1 MLAFLA
7 PFLAGAATLY
17 VIQDVTEKKHKQPR
31 FNVLATRNQAGLSRE
46 TNDIIDLITVD
57 PETFPV
63 GSFRYRAHRYPGDI
77 DIFEKVRGCC
87 TEEVAKKKIATDIQK
102 IAKKIENARRRGV
115 FLADFK
121 AGFDSRFKLDIGEIE
136 KNKVVGY
143 NGANVRNELK
153 ELHNEKLLT
162 NKEYKKL
169 ISLAQHDEITPGEW
183 ESLNAELRKYYVVR
197 WNLDEI
203 LDGMK
208 FLPGMRVIKLED
220 AITDDSIV
228 KLDIWA
234 PLKGKYNE
242 ITNFFLLIQQNP
254 DGTEKV
260 LNAQLGD
267 RIKLLDK
274 DIQKYSSKENRNSLK
289 LAKRLWNKAL
299 TTKDADLYDALYP
312 LFDSDA
318 TMLSQIGSEIEVIS
332 NMLENLPKEDVPIR
346 TLIKQIDGFKERIT
360 NTLEIQ
366 FNTKPLL
373 KIIDEIVDYYDENKE
388 DWNPTLII
396 HYLEDLDK
404 KLRKPVE
411 EYSRKF
417 LLENGIDL

>member
-1 MLAFLA
+1 MLSTLA

-17 VIQDVTEKKHKQPR
+17 LIQDVTESKHKRPR

-46 TNDIIDLITVD
+46 TNEIIDLITVD

-63 GSFRYRAHRYPGDI
+63 GSFRYKAHRYPGDI

-87 TEEVAKKKIATDIQK
+87 TQDTAKKN
-102 IAKKIENARRRGV
+102 IAKELQKVALRLVNARKKGV
-115 FLADFK
+115 FLGDFK
-121 AGFDSRFKLDIGEIE
+121 AGIDSRYKIDIGEID
-136 KNKVVGY
+136 KNKVVKY
-143 NGANVRNELK
+143 NGPVVRSEIKNLYE
-153 ELHNEKLLT
+153 EKLLT
-162 NKEYKKL
+162 NSEYKKL
-169 ISLAQHDEITPGEW
+169 LELAPNQKIQPDEW
-183 ESLNAELRKYYVVR
+183 EELNNELRKHYIVR
-197 WNLDEI
+197 WDLEEMLRGEKI
-203 LDGMK
+203 
-208 FLPGMRVIKLED
+208 LPGNKILKLED

-242 ITNFFLLIQQNP
+242 ITNFFLLILQNP
-254 DGTEKV
+254 DGTETV

-267 RIKLLDK
+267 RVKLLEK
-274 DIQKYSSKENRNSLK
+274 DIQKYASPSHRNSLK

-299 TTKDADLYDALYP
+299 TENDVELYDKLYP

-318 TMLSQIGSEIEVIS
+318 TMLSQIGSEIEVIT
-332 NMLENLPKEDVPIR
+332 NMLNGLSRDEIPIK

-366 FNTKPLL
+366 FNTKPLI
-373 KIIDEIVDYYDENKE
+373 KIINDIIDYYENNK
-388 DWNPTLII
+388 DNWDPIVIN

-404 KLRKPVE
+404 KIRKPVE
-411 EYSRKF
+411 DYSRKF
-417 LLENGIDL
+417 LQNIGIDL